1 MNQKE
6 KSLAMLLSVMM
17 STSIASSSVLP
28 VFAANENDMD
38 STEVVAEKDNTG
50 SDAETSKN
58 ENVAK
63 SSNTDEEEQ
72 TSSKE
77 ADQEK
82 LQEALEKAQKEYD
95 EAKKAYDEAPLQ
107 FIYSLLSED
116 ELKEYN
122 IENQFKLL
130 KNVNP
135 DEMFTTESGEKI
147 SYKSLF
153 TGGIEKKGDLLKKQF
168 TFDFLRRQA
177 DLLDECNKRILTDQN
192 YKGVTAN
199 YPMALYPT
207 KILQAETAAM
217 MVFAYPS
224 IHHSIV
230 TYYNDTYG
238 GYPANFQEKY
248 KYKIAWDT
256 RYENSGAATCDCNP
270 FEGWYD
276 EEEYY
281 YRTGDNQYPIPDL
294 PGQTSRVDT
303 VGHYKNIMRFSPL
316 NRPVGYV
323 DDDNVVERT
332 VLTSVPTTGF
342 GVFQDVTSSKPEKD
356 RGHTYT
362 QEFGYTGGDTG
373 ALSGDVGRNYTADEW
388 RKMVNECEAPLKAKL
403 ETAEKNLEEA
413 KKAAGVKDDDK
424 GNTGDNTG
432 DNTGGNTGKDDTDK
446 PSGGNTDK
454 PSGGNTDKPSGDITV
469 PDENCYIINK
479 VKLSTTKY
487 TYDGKVKTPSVTVY
501 SDDRKMKS
509 SGYKVSYSSGRKN
522 IGTYTVTVTGI
533 QANGCVGVARATF
546 QIAPKT
552 MKTPSVKAGKKKV
565 TVKWAKVS
573 GSVKYQVGIAKKGGK
588 YKYYAV
594 SGSSKTIK
602 KLSSKKKYT
611 AKVRAYK
618 KVGSKT
624 YYGSWSKGKTVK
636 IK

>member
-1 MNQKE
+1 MNQKG
-6 KSLAMLLSVMM
+6 KSLAMLLSVLM
-17 STSIASSSVLP
+17 STSMASSSVLP
-28 VFAANENDMD
+28 VFAANENETER
-38 STEVVAEKDNTG
+38 STEVAVEKDNTDG
-50 SDAETSKN
+50 DEALKN
-58 ENVAK
+58 EGADNNL
-63 SSNTDEEEQ
+63 NTDGENQ

-77 ADQEK
+77 EDQQK
-82 LQEALEKAQKEYD
+82 LQEALKKAQKEYD

-130 KNVNP
+130 QNVNP
-135 DEMFTTESGEKI
+135 DEMFTTEAGEKI

-153 TGGIEKKGDLLKKQF
+153 TSGIEKKGELLKKQY
-168 TFDFLRRQA
+168 TFDFLRKQA
-177 DLLDECNKRILTDQN
+177 DLLDECNKRILTDPTH
-192 YKGVTAN
+192 KSVTGH

-217 MVFAYPS
+217 MVFANPS

-230 TYYNDTYG
+230 TYYNKTYG
-238 GYPANFQEKY
+238 GLPDKDKDKY

-256 RYENSGAATCDCNP
+256 RYENSGALTGDCNP

-281 YRTGDNQYPIPDL
+281 FRTGDNQYPIPGK
-294 PGQTSRVDT
+294 PGQTIRVDT
-303 VGHYKNIMRFSPL
+303 VGHYKNIVRFSPYD
-316 NRPVGYV
+316 REVGFV
-323 DDDNVVERT
+323 DDDNVVVRT

-342 GVFQDVTSSKPEKD
+342 GVFQDVTSSKPEAD
-356 RGHTYT
+356 RFHTYI

-373 ALSGDVGRNYTADEW
+373 ALSGITGKNYTADEW
-388 RKMVNECEAPLKAKL
+388 RNMVNKCEAPLKEKL

-413 KKAAGVKDDDK
+413 KTAAGVKEDDK
-424 GNTGDNTG
+424 GNTG

-454 PSGGNTDKPSGDITV
+454 PSGDITV
-469 PDENCYIINK
+469 PVENCYIINE

-487 TYDGKVKTPSVTVY
+487 TYDGKVKKPSVAVY
-501 SDDRKMKS
+501 SDGRKMKS

-533 QANGCVGVARATF
+533 QANGCVGSARATF
-546 QIAPKT
+546 QIVPKG
-552 MKTPSVKAGKKKV
+552 MKTPSVKAGKKKA

-573 GSVKYQVGIAKKGGK
+573 GSVRYQIAIAKKGGK

-594 SGSSKTIK
+594 SGSSKSIK

-611 AKVRAYK
+611 VKVRAYK

-636 IK
+636 VK